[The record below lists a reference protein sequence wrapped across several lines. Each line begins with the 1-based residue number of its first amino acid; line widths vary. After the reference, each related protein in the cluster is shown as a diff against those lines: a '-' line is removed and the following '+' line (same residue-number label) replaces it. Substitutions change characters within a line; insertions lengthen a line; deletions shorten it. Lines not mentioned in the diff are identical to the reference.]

1 MSVLTPEQVLALVP
15 QQRPMRFIDEIVE
28 IDADHIVGNY
38 TWKTEDCAGYGA
50 DDTLVPPFKMI
61 EMAAQIGSV
70 AWCIYHMTLKMTPE
84 EISQLVGFFTQVDG
98 VEFFETLRAGD
109 KVACL
114 ASFEP
119 EGYFRDGK
127 MVACVEF
134 QFDGGPKDGKTI
146 MTGLIGGMWVPK
158 ASPTLG

>member
-38 TWKTEDCAGYGA
+38 TWKPEDCAGYCA
-50 DDTLVPPFKMI
+50 DDTLAPPFKMI

-70 AWCIYHMTLKMTPE
+70 AWCIYHMTLKMSPE
-84 EISQLVGFFTQVDG
+84 EIGQLVGFFTQVES
-98 VEFFETLRAGD
+98 VEFFETVRVGD
-109 KVACL
+109 KVAVM

-119 EGYFRDGK
+119 EGYFREGK

-146 MTGLIGGMWVPK
+146 MTGIVAGMWVPK
-158 ASPTLG
+158 NSPTLG

>member
-1 MSVLTPEQVLALVP
+1 MSILTAAQVLALVP
-15 QQRPMRFIDEIVE
+15 QQRPMRFIDEIVSV
-28 IDADHIVGNY
+28 DSDHIVGNY
-38 TWKTEDCAGYGA
+38 TWKAEDCAGYFPN
-50 DDTLVPPFKMI
+50 DTVPPFKMI

-84 EISQLVGFFTQVDG
+84 EIALLVGFFTQVDG
-98 VEFFETLRAGD
+98 VEFFETVRVGD

-127 MVACVEF
+127 LVSCVEF

-146 MTGLIGGMWVPK
+146 MTGLVGGMWVPK
-158 ASPTLG
+158 SSPTLG